1 MSHTDQKR
9 DCMSHSLTPSE
20 ISRIWIFCKELLNI
34 RIGPFFKFGCRDPR
48 TAEFVSIFEK
58 RMQGSVERR
67 IGPFLIGKQG
77 STNRQFGRHFEIEM
91 QGFMDRRVDP
101 YF

>member
-1 MSHTDQKR
+1 MDG
-9 DCMSHSLTPSE
+9 
-20 ISRIWIFCKELLNI
+20 

-48 TAEFVSIFEK
+48 TAKSVSFFEK
-58 RMQGSVERR
+58 RMHESVGGR

-77 STNRQFGRHFEIEM
+77 STNRQFGRYFEIEM